1 MDWRTI
7 VAPAAGLMDRLR
19 YGGKFLVM
27 TVVGALALGFLVF
40 QVATERL
47 QNIHRIED
55 ERVGL
60 RYLEAARPVWM
71 AVQRHRGL
79 SGALASGDQSVKD
92 AVLQAQAEA
101 DKHFAAVSELIQHE
115 PLLAGLAEDWKR
127 QAEEWNLV
135 KKDAMVLG
143 PGEGFDRH
151 TVFLQELAAH
161 MRLVAA
167 HTSLVLDGDLKAYL
181 LIDVV
186 VNQMPVFMEATAQLR
201 GRAGGVLA
209 RKRIDDTEAANL
221 RGLMTQVRVAKSQLH
236 EKINAAVPLLGEEGK
251 AVKEGAQALEEPVT
265 NAFILVESNVLS
277 QSFDMEPA
285 KLFAETSAPVAAG
298 IKLTERLAA
307 DIERML
313 DERAA
318 RLTHHLWLLLGA
330 AAAAVLLLTY
340 LCLGAYVSLSRGVGA
355 VVAGGNRLAGGDLTA
370 TVEVSSS
377 DEIADIAG
385 AFNAMAGRMREV
397 LARVQDSARQ
407 VNTAANTLASA
418 TQNVADS
425 SRKQS
430 EAASTV
436 AAAVE
441 EVTVSIHSVA
451 DNAAEVDKLS
461 AASRSR
467 TQEGNESL
475 ARMIGEIELVEDA
488 VSEIAKSVVEF
499 VESTRAINDMTRQV
513 KDIADQTN
521 LLALNAAIEA
531 ARAGEQGRGFAVV
544 ADEVRKLAEKSA
556 AAASQIDE
564 VTRLLGTRT
573 GGVEAVVGRGH
584 TALKSC
590 QEYLEKVTEI
600 LAEANRSV
608 ERTSAGMT
616 EISASVREQT
626 TASSEI
632 ARNVE
637 NIARLAEEN
646 HGAVDAAVR
655 EASRL
660 KALAAELEQ
669 SASRFRV

>member
-1 MDWRTI
+1 
-7 VAPAAGLMDRLR
+7 MDRLR
-19 YGGKFLVM
+19 YGGKFLAM
-27 TVVGALALGFLVF
+27 GVVAALALGFLVF

-47 QNIHRIED
+47 QAIHRIED

-60 RYLEAARPVWM
+60 RYLQAARPVWL

-92 AVLQAQAEA
+92 VVLQTQAEA
-101 DKHFAAVSELIQHE
+101 DKHFAALSELIRGE
-115 PLLAGLAEDWKR
+115 PLLADLAQDWQR
-127 QAEEWNLV
+127 QTEEWGLV
-135 KKDAMVLG
+135 KKDALVLG
-143 PGEGFDRH
+143 PGEGFERH
-151 TVFLQELAAH
+151 TAFLQELAAH
-161 MRLVAA
+161 MRRAAA

-186 VNQMPVFMEATAQLR
+186 VNQMPVFIEATAQLC
-201 GRAGGVLA
+201 GRATGVLA
-209 RKRIDDTEAANL
+209 RKRIDDAEATTL

-236 EKINAAVPLLGEEGK
+236 EKIDAAVHLLGEEGK
-251 AVKEGAQALEEPVT
+251 AVKEGVQALEEPVT
-265 NAFILVESNVLS
+265 NAFILVESVVLS
-277 QSFDMEPA
+277 QAFDTEPA
-285 KLFAETSAPVAAG
+285 KLFADTASPVDAG
-298 IKLTERLAA
+298 IRLTERLAV
-307 DIERML
+307 
-313 DERAA
+313 
-318 RLTHHLWLLLGA
+318 
-330 AAAAVLLLTY
+330 AAVLLFAY
-340 LCLGAYVSLSRGVGA
+340 LCLGAYVSLARGVRA
-355 VVAGGNRLAGGDLTA
+355 VVAGGSRLAGGDLTA

-407 VNTAANTLASA
+407 VNTVANTLASA
-418 TQNVADS
+418 TQNVANS

-430 EAASTV
+430 EAAGTV

-461 AASRSR
+461 VASRSR
-467 TQEGNESL
+467 TQEGNQSL
-475 ARMIGEIELVEDA
+475 AQMIGEIELVENA

-499 VESTRAINDMTRQV
+499 VESTRAITDMTRQV

-584 TALKSC
+584 AALKSC

-626 TASSEI
+626 SASSEI

-655 EASRL
+655 EANRL